1 MRCEVKKLVEHYK
14 LSSEGDELLKCNAM
28 IRHVFP
34 GVEPES
40 LDENTWAQR
49 VSEAMWL
56 EERKVEML
64 KALGGIK

>member
-1 MRCEVKKLVEHYK
+1 MCGRVKKLIEHYK

-34 GVEPES
+34 GVDPES
-40 LDENTWAQR
+40 LDEKTWAQR

>member
-1 MRCEVKKLVEHYK
+1 
-14 LSSEGDELLKCNAM
+14 M

-40 LDENTWAQR
+40 LDEKTWALR

>member
-1 MRCEVKKLVEHYK
+1 
-14 LSSEGDELLKCNAM
+14 M

-34 GVEPES
+34 GVDPEQ
-40 LDENTWAQR
+40 LDEKAWAQR
-49 VSEAMWL
+49 VAEAMWL